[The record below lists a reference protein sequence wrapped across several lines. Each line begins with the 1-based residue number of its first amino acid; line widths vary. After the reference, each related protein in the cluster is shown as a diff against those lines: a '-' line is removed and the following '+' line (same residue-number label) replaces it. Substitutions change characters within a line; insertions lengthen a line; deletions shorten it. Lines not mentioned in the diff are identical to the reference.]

1 MSKSLALVINCGSSS
16 LKYGVFEIKKG
27 DCEEVCGGLVDKIG
41 LDGCVIKH
49 DQKGDKSKKIVI
61 ALNDHAAAMQEML
74 KILTG
79 PDGCVSTKSQI
90 KVVGHRVVHGGKTF
104 SQPTIIDKKVLDVCK
119 ECIPLAP
126 LHNPPNIMGVELAMK
141 EFPVPNVAIFDTA
154 FHATMPPESY
164 RYAVGKDLYD
174 QYNVRRYGFHGTS
187 YKFVSSATAKLLGH
201 PLSKLNMIICHLG
214 NGCSMACLKNGEVI
228 DTTMGLTPLE
238 GLMMGTRAGDLDCG
252 VFTYLCDSLKK
263 DHKHVDTLLNKKSGL
278 LGIAGKSDMREV
290 IEGGQKGDE
299 DCKLA
304 RKMYVQ
310 RVRKYIGT
318 FLMKLDGAVDA
329 IVFTAGVGE
338 NDQEFRELALAGMEN
353 LGVVVDSQKN
363 RAAKGET
370 EISSINSI
378 TKVFVVPTQEEYSI
392 ARQSCTATKI
402 LGPEPGAQPSN
413 KPTPRAR
420 WSEKSSSS
428 NQRLSFMFGALV
440 VASLAVF
447 ADRKLR

>member
-1 MSKSLALVINCGSSS
+1 
-16 LKYGVFEIKKG
+16 
-27 DCEEVCGGLVDKIG
+27 
-41 LDGCVIKH
+41 
-49 DQKGDKSKKIVI
+49 
-61 ALNDHAAAMQEML
+61 ML

-79 PDGCVSTKSQI
+79 PGGCVSNKSEI
-90 KVVGHRVVHGGKTF
+90 KVVGHRVVHGGPTF
-104 SQPTIIDKKVLDVCK
+104 SQPTVIDKKVLDVCRD
-119 ECIPLAP
+119 CIPLAP
-126 LHNPPNIMGVELAMK
+126 LHNPPNIMGIELAMK
-141 EFPVPNVAIFDTA
+141 EFPVPNVGIFDTA

-164 RYAVGKDLYD
+164 RYAVGKDLYE

-187 YKFVSSATAKLLGH
+187 YKFVSSATAKILGH

-214 NGCSMACLKNGEVI
+214 NGCSMACLKDGKVI

-238 GLMMGTRAGDLDCG
+238 GLMMGTRCGDLDCG

-263 DHKHVDTLLNKKSGL
+263 DHKHVDNLLNKKSGL
-278 LGIAGKSDMREV
+278 LGISGKSDMREV
-290 IEGGQKGDE
+290 IEGGKKGDA
-299 DCKLA
+299 DCQLA

-338 NDQEFRELALAGMEN
+338 NDKEFRELALAGMQN

-370 EISSINSI
+370 EISADNSI

-392 ARQSCTATKI
+392 ARQSCTATKL
-402 LGPEPGAQPSN
+402 LGAEPSAPPSS

-420 WSEKSSSS
+420 WLEKASSPGSSSP
-428 NQRLSFMFGALV
+428 
-440 VASLAVF
+440 
-447 ADRKLR
+447 

>member
-1 MSKSLALVINCGSSS
+1 M
-16 LKYGVFEIKKG
+16 KYGVFEIKNG

-49 DQKGDKSKKIVI
+49 EQGEQSKKIVGPL
-61 ALNDHAAAMQEML
+61 ADHEAAMKKML
-74 KILTG
+74 EILTG
-79 PDGCVSTKSQI
+79 ADGCVKSKSEI

-104 SQPTIIDKKVLDVCK
+104 SQPTVIDQKVLDVCK
-119 ECIPLAP
+119 QCIPLAP
-126 LHNPPNIMGVELAMK
+126 LHNPPNIKGIELAMK

-154 FHATMPPESY
+154 FHATMPPESF
-164 RYAVGKDLYD
+164 RYAVGKDLYEKYD
-174 QYNVRRYGFHGTS
+174 VRRYGFHGTS
-187 YKFVSSATAKLLGH
+187 YKFVSGATAKLLGH

-214 NGCSMACLKNGEVI
+214 NGCSMACLKDGKVI

-238 GLMMGTRAGDLDCG
+238 GLMMGTRCGDLDCG
-252 VFTYLCDSLKK
+252 VYTYLCDTLGKGHK
-263 DHKHVDTLLNKKSGL
+263 DVDTLLNKKSGL
-278 LGIAGKSDMREV
+278 LGVAGKSDMRDV
-290 IEGGQKGDE
+290 IEGGKNGDE

-304 RKMYVQ
+304 RKMYIQ

-338 NDQEFRELALAGMEN
+338 NDKEFRELVLSGMEN
-353 LGVVVDSQKN
+353 LGVVVDSKKN

-370 EISSINSI
+370 EISADNSI

-402 LGPEPGAQPSN
+402 LGDEPSAPPSS
-413 KPTPRAR
+413 KPTPRSK
-420 WSEKSSSS
+420 WLQQS
-428 NQRLSFMFGALV
+428 NSNSTPGLQFVFGALA
-440 VASLAVF
+440 VACLAVF
-447 ADRKLR
+447 ADRRLR